1 MILEWNDKVWN
12 VDPKFGEIVN
22 SLDESETMLFEELPT
37 EPQKQCYDMAAAWH
51 DHLSEISMA
60 STTDEDEDDTDE
72 YITLCTECGEPYE
85 PTSTDMRCSNCGE
98 HQRLG
103 GG

>member
-1 MILEWNDKVWN
+1 MMILEWNDKVWN

-22 SLDESETMLFEELPT
+22 SSDESETILFEELPN
-37 EPQKQCYDMAAAWH
+37 EPQQQCYDMAAAWH

-60 STTDEDEDDTDE
+60 STTDEDEDDE

-85 PTSTDMRCSNCGE
+85 PTANDMRCSNCGE